1 MNNSEM
7 LAIFD
12 REVRRECEWTRMR
25 REVLPNIVRY
35 TEIDNPEGGG
45 FISWSSL
52 NEINADAAIKEQI
65 AHFKSIQLELEWKV
79 YTHDQP
85 ADLDDRLTA
94 HGFKADD
101 PEALMVA
108 GMDDLPADYWTMDVS
123 AVSRVTTPEEVDEIV
138 RMESEVWS
146 KDISGFARGMKYD
159 LEHHP
164 DHLSVFA
171 VWQDGRI
178 VSAAWTHYLLS
189 TSFATL
195 WGGST
200 LKAYRKRG
208 YYSALLAVRA
218 REARERGFRFLQVD
232 ASPDSQPI
240 LAKHGFRCL
249 GYSREFTYREPRVEN

>member
-1 MNNSEM
+1 MNNNEM

-12 REVRRECEWTRMR
+12 REVRRECEWTRME
-25 REVLPNIVRY
+25 REVFPNLVRY
-35 TEIDNPEGGG
+35 TETDNPNGSG
-45 FISWSSL
+45 FISWSAL
-52 NEINADAAIKEQI
+52 NEKNVDAAIEEQRKY
-65 AHFKSIQLELEWKV
+65 FGSIHMELEWKV
-79 YTHDQP
+79 YTQDQP
-85 ADLDDRLTA
+85 ANLDDRLLSY
-94 HGFKADD
+94 GFKPDD
-101 PEALMVA
+101 PDALMVA
-108 GMDDLPADYWTMDVS
+108 EMDDLPADYWVMDVS
-123 AVSRVTTPEEVDEIV
+123 AVSRITTPEGVDEIT
-138 RMESEVWS
+138 RMESEVWA
-146 KDISGFARGMKYD
+146 KDISGFVRGMKYD

-200 LKAYRKRG
+200 LKEYRRKG
-208 YYSALLAVRA
+208 FYTALLAARA
-218 REARERGFRFLQVD
+218 REARDRGFRFLQVD

-249 GYSREFTYREPRVEN
+249 GFSRAFIWKP